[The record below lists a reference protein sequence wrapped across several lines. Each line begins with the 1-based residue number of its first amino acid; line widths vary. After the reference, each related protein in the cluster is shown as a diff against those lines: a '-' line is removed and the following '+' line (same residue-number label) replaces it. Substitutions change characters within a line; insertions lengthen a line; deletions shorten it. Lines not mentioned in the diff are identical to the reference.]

1 MTEETNNNRKQAVV
15 KWFNPRTGYG
25 FLTDLIT
32 KEDIFVHHKG
42 IKTDGDVYRTLI
54 TGEYV
59 CYDLSNDASGK
70 KLASNVTGIADGPLM
85 CQRPRPNRTR
95 DNKRGP
101 KGRKDQD
108 EQDLVGSEE

>member
-1 MTEETNNNRKQAVV
+1 MPEEQTQDRKQAVV

-25 FLTDLIT
+25 FLTDLVT

-59 CYDLSNDASGK
+59 CYDLSEDNTGK

-85 CQRPRPNRTR
+85 CQRPRPTRTR
-95 DNKRGP
+95 DSKKP
-101 KGRKDQD
+101 SKERKEAALEVSSD
-108 EQDLVGSEE
+108 

>member
-1 MTEETNNNRKQAVV
+1 MPEEQTEVRKQAVV

-25 FLTDLIT
+25 FLTDLVT

-59 CYDLSNDASGK
+59 CYDLSEDNSGK
-70 KLASNVTGIADGPLM
+70 KLASNVTGIANGPLM
-85 CQRPRPNRTR
+85 CQRPRPVRTR
-95 DNKRGP
+95 DNKKSNKDNRGEP
-101 KGRKDQD
+101 VEIPSSD
-108 EQDLVGSEE
+108 

>member
-1 MTEETNNNRKQAVV
+1 MTGEQTQERKQAVV

-59 CYDLSNDASGK
+59 CYDLSEDNSGK

-85 CQRPRPNRTR
+85 CQRPRPARGR
-95 DNKRGP
+95 DNKKSSREH
-101 KGRKDQD
+101 K
-108 EQDLVGSEE
+108 ETSMESSA